1 MSETITVQAH
11 EVRCGDRIKGK
22 LVVSQ
27 GTSSGKSWWLLKG
40 NKNAS
45 KAVPD
50 DTEVEVE
57 R

>member
-1 MSETITVQAH
+1 MAETVTVAAH

-22 LVVSQ
+22 EVVSQ
-27 GTSSGKSWWLLKG
+27 GSSGGKSWWLLKG

-45 KAVPD
+45 KRVAD
-50 DTEVEVE
+50 DEPVEVE